1 MRMWLV
7 NPRLM
12 CRQHLLGEHV
22 ELHMLVGCIV
32 RGTSLAGYIEQGL
45 IDTAL
50 IERRHLELVREI
62 KRRGY
67 AHGSEL
73 PAFKALAAGR
83 IDAVGNLLELKRRCN
98 SCAARMK
105 RCEEQLLETR
115 KGTKPKAT
123 AGPSTRAQNRGA
135 RSG

>member
-22 ELHMLVGCIV
+22 ELHMMVGCIV
-32 RGTSLAGYIEQGL
+32 RGKSLAGYIEQGL

-50 IERRHLELVREI
+50 IERRHLELVREME
-62 KRRGY
+62 RRGY
-67 AHGSEL
+67 THGSEL
-73 PAFKALAAGR
+73 PAFKVPAAGS
-83 IDAVGNLLELKRRCN
+83 IDRAQNLLELKRRCK
-98 SCAARMK
+98 SCAAQIMHSKDQRQK
-105 RCEEQLLETR
+105 TR
-115 KGTKPKAT
+115 RGILKTT
-123 AGPSTRAQNRGA
+123 AGPSTRAQKRGA

>member
-32 RGTSLAGYIEQGL
+32 RGKSLAGYIEQGL

-50 IERRHLELVREI
+50 IERRHLELVREME
-62 KRRGY
+62 RRGY
-67 AHGSEL
+67 RHGSEL

-83 IDAVGNLLELKRRCN
+83 IDAVGNLLELKRRCK

-105 RCEEQLLETR
+105 GINHRGHRE
-115 KGTKPKAT
+115 
-123 AGPSTRAQNRGA
+123 AQI
-135 RSG
+135 